1 MENNLFN
8 RMKSAAINM
17 LKPAEGRAGYD
28 EDDDD
33 EDYEEYEDE
42 KDEVSEKKTAYK
54 SNARST
60 VKSTGSYGGYI
71 DDIDDSYIKP
81 SPSFKNTVPP
91 KTEYKAPASQSKAY
105 TETPKETSKQANVF
119 QMKKNTS
126 TNVVS
131 THKFK
136 FSIIKFEKIENAVIA
151 ADQMLSG
158 NTVTLIDL
166 HDIPENTAKRVIDF
180 LDGVRY
186 TCNARIESIADLTYV
201 ILPDTVELTGD
212 FSSQVD
218 TNGLNL

>member
-17 LKPAEGRAGYD
+17 LKPAESRAENDEYD
-28 EDDDD
+28 DDYDDYEDDKP
-33 EDYEEYEDE
+33 ETA
-42 KDEVSEKKTAYK
+42 EKKPTYK
-54 SNARST
+54 SNVKPT

-71 DDIDDSYIKP
+71 DDFDEPDYKP

-91 KTEYKAPASQSKAY
+91 KTEYKAPASQPKAY
-105 TETPKETSKQANVF
+105 TEAPKETAKQANVF
-119 QMKKNTS
+119 QMKKNT
-126 TNVVS
+126 NVVS
-131 THKFK
+131 TQKFK

-201 ILPDTVELTGD
+201 ILPETVELTGD